1 MVIDFKA
8 AEQKKPLLVKS
19 IGKKKEMFDPLTSK
33 DMDPEKVKREFEV
46 STQALDDQGQLFM
59 EVDNIVSAKWFWLHL
74 VTPGF
79 VLEIKYPN
87 GGKAPKPNQP
97 KVIIHKSQARIVA
110 DVDHCQYSFKL
121 AEMADSNLYQT
132 IEDPKTLVMEL
143 LEYVWLREEKK
154 AGVTVS

>member
-8 AEQKKPLLVKS
+8 AEQKKPLLVKAV
-19 IGKKKEMFDPLTSK
+19 GKKKDVFDPLRAS
-33 DMDPEKVKREFEV
+33 DQDADKVAREFEL

-59 EVDNIVSAKWFWLHL
+59 EVDNLTSAKWFWLHL
-74 VTPGF
+74 VTPDF

-87 GGKAPKPNQP
+87 GGKASKPKQP
-97 KVIIHKSQARIVA
+97 KVIVHRSPARIVA
-110 DVDHCQYSFKL
+110 DVDHCQFSFKL
-121 AEMADSNLYQT
+121 DEMADNNLYQT

-154 AGVTVS
+154 AGL